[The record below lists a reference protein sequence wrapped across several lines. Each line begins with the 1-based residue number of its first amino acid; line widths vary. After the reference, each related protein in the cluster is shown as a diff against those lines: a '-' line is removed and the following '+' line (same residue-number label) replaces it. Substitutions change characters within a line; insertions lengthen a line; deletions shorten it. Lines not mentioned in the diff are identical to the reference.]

1 MGFGKTETYQK
12 KKLIGKGSYAMVYK
26 GYTNLFDKVVA
37 LKEISL
43 QEDEGAPFTAIR
55 EASLLKRLKHA
66 NIVTLHD
73 IIHTKE
79 SLTFVF
85 EYIQADLGQYMEK
98 ANGSINPFNCKLFLF
113 QLFRGL
119 EYCHAQK
126 ILHRDL
132 KPQVKEN
139 YVLLFLNFLPSKL
152 FRSEILLNYFDLH
165 QIPTFKII

>member
-1 MGFGKTETYQK
+1 MMLKPT
-12 KKLIGKGSYAMVYK
+12 L
-26 GYTNLFDKVVA
+26 LFRA
-37 LKEISL
+37 
-43 QEDEGAPFTAIR
+43 

-85 EYIQADLGQYMEK
+85 EFIKADLGQYMEK
-98 ANGSINPFNCKLFLF
+98 LNGDGINPFNAKLFLF

-119 EYCHAQK
+119 DFCHRHK

-132 KPQVKEN
+132 KPQN
-139 YVLLFLNFLPSKL
+139 LLI
-152 FRSEILLNYFDLH
+152 SEIGELKLCDFGRLL
-165 QIPTFKII
+165 

>member
-1 MGFGKTETYQK
+1 MRKIATTK
-12 KKLIGKGSYAMVYK
+12 PA
-26 GYTNLFDKVVA
+26 LFPSA
-37 LKEISL
+37 
-43 QEDEGAPFTAIR
+43 

-85 EYIQADLGQYMEK
+85 EFIQCDLGHYLEK
-98 ANGSINPFNCKLFLF
+98 LNGDGINPFNCKLFLF

-119 EYCHAQK
+119 DFCHRHK

-132 KPQVKEN
+132 KPP
-139 YVLLFLNFLPSKL
+139 VLVTD
-152 FRSEILLNYFDLH
+152 RSSLSGS
-165 QIPTFKII
+165 

>member
-1 MGFGKTETYQK
+1 MTFVIGCQSIVIIGTKTT
-12 KKLIGKGSYAMVYK
+12 SP
-26 GYTNLFDKVVA
+26 
-37 LKEISL
+37 SL
-43 QEDEGAPFTAIR
+43 T

-85 EYIQADLGQYMEK
+85 EFIQCDLGHYLERL
-98 ANGSINPFNCKLFLF
+98 NGEGIHPFNCKLFLF

-119 EYCHAQK
+119 DFCHRHK

-132 KPQVKEN
+132 KPPVITLQR
-139 YVLLFLNFLPSKL
+139 P
-152 FRSEILLNYFDLH
+152 
-165 QIPTFKII
+165 